1 MELDFRQHRPSWEMV
16 QLAPRSMEA
25 VRVLAAVL
33 LAVVSLGGV
42 SLADGGWRK
51 GLHLTLFLTA
61 VVLLARSGVRLRK
74 SRELAGVAPLRRG
87 VVATWAAGGA
97 ALGIAAWL
105 FFVWPLPVGLGVV
118 AVTTGCVAMQGC
130 IREEASRNSGLR
142 DHSGGHTASS
152 V

>member
-16 QLAPRSMEA
+16 QFAPRSMEA
-25 VRVLAAVL
+25 LRALAAVL
-33 LAVVSLGGV
+33 IAVASLGGV
-42 SLADGGWRK
+42 SLADGGWHK

-97 ALGIAAWL
+97 ALGIAGWL

-118 AVTTGCVAMQGC
+118 AVTTGCVVMRGC
-130 IREEASRNSGLR
+130 IREEASRHLAARSEAR
-142 DHSGGHTASS
+142 RR
-152 V
+152 